1 MNRRINA
8 EEIEIRTARM
18 EIKIG
23 LADSHREL
31 SITSTKEQDE
41 LLGEITSAIE
51 SGAPTV
57 ALDDERG
64 MKYVVRTERILYVEL
79 GNSSPRAVGF
89 SA

>member
-1 MNRRINA
+1 
-8 EEIEIRTARM
+8 M

-31 SITSTKEQDE
+31 SISSLKGQDE
-41 LLGEITSAIE
+41 ILGEVTQAIE

-57 ALDDERG
+57 SFDDERG

-79 GNSSPRAVGF
+79 GNSTPRAVGF
-89 SA
+89 SG

>member
-1 MNRRINA
+1 
-8 EEIEIRTARM
+8 M

>member
-1 MNRRINA
+1 
-8 EEIEIRTARM
+8 M

-31 SITSTKEQDE
+31 SITSTKGQEE
-41 LLGEITSAIE
+41 ILSEITQAIE

-57 ALDDERG
+57 SLDDERG

-89 SA
+89 SG